1 MSGLGWSDANEPGN
15 RWYQPLTAHT
25 PTPAPAP
32 QGPGA
37 FGGMRTLI
45 TLALLALTGCN
56 VYGPELLPEH
66 EPHGEQP
73 SAALERAQVVTID
86 PSATPAELD
95 AIARAVEAWNAVL
108 TCTQLSPV
116 IAPVTEGDRFGVRM
130 VDGAE
135 LADCT
140 GLPAGEELAPGL
152 FVMGCA
158 DARGI
163 RLMRGGPLL
172 YQSAAHELGH
182 MLGLAHDD
190 VPGRLMSAVGAHDEG
205 PSAADGA
212 AVCALGVW

>member
-1 MSGLGWSDANEPGN
+1 
-15 RWYQPLTAHT
+15 
-25 PTPAPAP
+25 
-32 QGPGA
+32 
-37 FGGMRTLI
+37 MRYLI
-45 TLALLALTGCN
+45 ALFASITTLTGCATET
-56 VYGPELLPEH
+56 YTAPEQY
-66 EPHGEQP
+66 GEQH
-73 SAALERAQVVTID
+73 SAALERAIRVTID

-95 AIARAVEAWNAVL
+95 AITHAVEAWNAVL

-130 VDGAE
+130 VDGSE

-182 MLGLAHDD
+182 MLGLAHDAA
-190 VPGRLMSAVGAHDEG
+190 PGRLMSHMSTADVGPNAQ
-205 PSAADGA
+205 DGA
-212 AVCALGVW
+212 DVCALGW